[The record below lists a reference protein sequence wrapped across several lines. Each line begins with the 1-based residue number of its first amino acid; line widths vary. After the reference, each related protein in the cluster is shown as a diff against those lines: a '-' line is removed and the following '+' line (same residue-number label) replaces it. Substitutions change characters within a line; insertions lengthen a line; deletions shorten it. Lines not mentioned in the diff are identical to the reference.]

1 MYPKE
6 IQDFLKK
13 KKITEGNRVLITK
26 DKETYEGILMPRI
39 SHGDPGNFIIKL
51 DNGYN
56 MGIKYEK
63 GLKIKKLKGG
73 RSLTFRPKKLRTRK
87 NPKKP
92 TIAILGCGGTIGS
105 RIEYKTGAVFP
116 AFSPGDL
123 IASFPQLKKIS
134 NIKGKKLFDLLSED
148 MSPRL
153 WQEIAKEVAK
163 EIKKKRDGIV
173 LMHGTDTMHY
183 TSAALSFMVQKPT
196 VPVVMVGAQRS
207 SDRGSSDNEM
217 NLLCGTA
224 LAANSDIAEVGVC
237 MHANIADDYCYFHQG
252 TKVRKLHTSRRDAFR
267 SVNTTPFAKI
277 WYNDLEIETI
287 RDDYNRREEGRMVLD
302 DKINEKVGLFYNWP
316 GIEPSFL
323 ESLVDFYD
331 GIVIAGTGL
340 GHVSANPSNHPLAK
354 SLIPALKTLIESGVP
369 VVIAPQTIFGRVNI
383 NVYEPGRMMQSIGV
397 IGNGCDWLP
406 ETALVKLM
414 WVLGHTKN
422 MNKVR
427 EMMLTNVAGELSE
440 RTEEEEFLI

>member
-6 IQDFLKK
+6 IQELLEKAG
-13 KKITEGNRVLITK
+13 ITEGNRVLITK
-26 DKETYEGILMPRI
+26 DKKTYEGILMPRI
-39 SHGDPGNFIIKL
+39 SQGAPENVVLKL

-56 MGIKYEK
+56 IGVRYEK
-63 GLKIKKLKGG
+63 GLKIKKMKGG
-73 RSLTFRPKKLRTRK
+73 YSLAYRPKKLRTRK
-87 NPKKP
+87 DPKKS
-92 TIAILGCGGTIGS
+92 TITVLGGGGTIGS
-105 RIEYKTGAVFP
+105 RVEYKTGAVFP

-123 IASFPQLKKIS
+123 IASFPKLKQIS
-134 NIKGKKLFDLLSED
+134 NIKGKKLFDLFSED

-153 WQEIAKEVAK
+153 WQEMAKEVAK

-183 TSAALSFMVQKPT
+183 TSAALSFMVQRPT
-196 VPVVMVGAQRS
+196 VPVVIVGAQRS

-224 LAANSDIAEVGVC
+224 LAANSDIAEVGIC
-237 MHANIADDYCYFHQG
+237 MHANMSDDYCYFHQG

-267 SVNTTPFAKI
+267 SVNASPFAKV
-277 WYNDLEIETI
+277 WYKDLKVEPI
-287 RDDYNRREEGRMVLD
+287 REDYKRRKDGKMVFD

-323 ESLVDFYD
+323 EGLVDFYD

-340 GHVSANPSNHPLAK
+340 GHVSTNPSNHPLAK
-354 SLIPALKTLIESGVP
+354 SLVPALETLIESGVS
-369 VVIAPQTIFGRVNI
+369 VVMAPQTIYGRINM
-383 NVYEPGRMMQSIGV
+383 NVYETGRILNDIGV

-422 MNKVR
+422 VEKVK
-427 EMMLTNVAGELSE
+427 EMMMKNLAGEISE
-440 RTEEEEFLI
+440 RTKEEEYLL